1 MGRQEPHRHAGS
13 GAQEANGEGRDQGRD
28 RGRPASPA
36 GSPRARPEHAGYV
49 HRVNPREAPTG
60 CLRTNPRSE
69 ARAHLP
75 QTPFAVLNPEPKR
88 VLRAE
93 GALRCF
99 SETARS
105 KSRSRAPPAASGGV
119 RHVAGGWGKS
129 TPSHQPR
136 ALGSFL
142 GVKAKPLRGRCASLD
157 PHPLRQ
163 CPSSPCAGLWR
174 VFSGGRVKGWC
185 GPQPRRGEDTA
196 LTRPGD
202 PSLPAGCR
210 GRSSPGTPA
219 PRREAPAG
227 SPEALIKACGA
238 GGTPA
243 GVQGRA
249 ALGPSAANKNPLPK
263 ASIFCS
269 SSFALRLFT
278 APRRGLN
285 LRETGEPR
293 KATNSGVLGFPM

>member
-1 MGRQEPHRHAGS
+1 MF
-13 GAQEANGEGRDQGRD
+13 
-28 RGRPASPA
+28 
-36 GSPRARPEHAGYV
+36 
-49 HRVNPREAPTG
+49 
-60 CLRTNPRSE
+60 L
-69 ARAHLP
+69 
-75 QTPFAVLNPEPKR
+75 
-88 VLRAE
+88 
-93 GALRCF
+93 
-99 SETARS
+99 ETARS

-174 VFSGGRVKGWC
+174 VFEWRAGQGVGAARSPAGAR
-185 GPQPRRGEDTA
+185 
-196 LTRPGD
+196 TRPLDATGATQACRQGVGALFPRHPC
-202 PSLPAGCR
+202 PSAK
-210 GRSSPGTPA
+210 
-219 PRREAPAG
+219 APAG
-227 SPEALIKACGA
+227 SPEALVRRAVQGA
-238 GGTPA
+238 PPA
-243 GVQGRA
+243 WGSKGRA
-249 ALGPSAANKNPLPK
+249 APLGLAQRTKKPSAEGEH
-263 ASIFCS
+263 FCS

-285 LRETGEPR
+285 LETEGEPR